1 MHDTSGV
8 SKVKTI
14 KRERVIAFIV
24 SDILIASLKWLYQ
37 YNFKQLS
44 PYAQIF
50 RGRIPGS
57 LETGMKKTA
66 TYRVTVFRLLFHLS
80 GQKSVA

>member
-24 SDILIASLKWLYQ
+24 YDILNCIVKVV
-37 YNFKQLS
+37 
-44 PYAQIF
+44 I
-50 RGRIPGS
+50 
-57 LETGMKKTA
+57 
-66 TYRVTVFRLLFHLS
+66 
-80 GQKSVA
+80 